1 MKVVGNRG
9 RLRVGRKPE
18 DFSPMEG
25 VGNMA
30 DAMLVFACG
39 LLLALILC
47 WNVSVDESGVI
58 TNSSSVNYEISGMDG
73 TVTQEI
79 DANTQL
85 EEMGTVY
92 RDPMTGKYY
101 VMAE

>member
-1 MKVVGNRG
+1 MKVVGTRG
-9 RLRVGRKPE
+9 RLRVVRRPE

-39 LLLALILC
+39 LLLALILS
-47 WNVSVDESGVI
+47 WHVNVSENGEISAG
-58 TNSSSVNYEISGMDG
+58 SSPTYEISGVDG

-79 DANTQL
+79 DANKNL
-85 EEMGTVY
+85 EEMGKVY
-92 RDPMTGKYY
+92 RDPETGKYY
-101 VMAE
+101 MMAE